1 MESCPVCL
9 ESIEGKNIFT
19 TKCGHKF
26 CANCILNNSNYAETC
41 PICRTNLDLQI
52 NLEPRPDND
61 TNATN
66 VTNDNRDRFY
76 NNNNRIMRVLNVE
89 KTIDYLHRQV
99 SIISREAHYNFFY
112 RLKELFDN
120 ELDENE
126 NKLEPKTRE
135 RLERNIC
142 QTVNGNLLHSCYDF
156 IHEVNTHLNSEIT
169 KLEISGRINAI
180 DDILNNLDNN

>member
-9 ESIEGKNIFT
+9 ESIAGKNIFT

-26 CANCILNNSNYAETC
+26 CAHCILNNSNYAETC
-41 PICRTNLDLQI
+41 PICRTNLELQI
-52 NLEPRPDND
+52 NLEPIPDND
-61 TNATN
+61 IIN
-66 VTNDNRDRFY
+66 NRDRFY
-76 NNNNRIMRVLNVE
+76 NNNNRIMRVLNVD
-89 KTIDYLHRQV
+89 KTLDYLHRQV
-99 SIISREAHYNFFY
+99 SIISQEAHYNFFY

-120 ELDENE
+120 ALNDKENR
-126 NKLEPKTRE
+126 LETKTRE

-169 KLEISGRINAI
+169 NLEISERIDAI
-180 DDILNNLDNN
+180 DDILNNLDN

>member
-9 ESIEGKNIFT
+9 ESLIGKNIFT

-41 PICRTNLDLQI
+41 PICRTNLELQI
-52 NLEPRPDND
+52 NLEPIPNDNTTD
-61 TNATN
+61 NTT
-66 VTNDNRDRFY
+66 DNRDRFY
-76 NNNNRIMRVLNVE
+76 INNNRVMRVLNVD
-89 KTIDYLHRQV
+89 KTLDYLHRQV
-99 SIISREAHYNFFY
+99 SIISQEAHYNFFY

-120 ELDENE
+120 ALDENE
-126 NKLEPKTRE
+126 NENRLETKTRE

-156 IHEVNTHLNSEIT
+156 IHEVNTHLNNEIT
-169 KLEISGRINAI
+169 NLEISGRINAI
-180 DDILNNLDNN
+180 DDILNNLDN